1 MLIDNHG
8 RQINYLR
15 MAITDRCNLRCL
27 YCMPQQGLE
36 WEKRSALLTY
46 EEIMRLLKIY
56 AALGITKL
64 RFTGGEPFLRKDFM
78 QLLRTV
84 VHANL
89 FEQISITTNGT
100 LTAPHV
106 EELKDLQIHSVNLSA
121 DTLNADRFFE
131 ITRRNDFAAVQH
143 TLDLLLQHGITTRI
157 NAIIM
162 NGRNEEDI
170 LALALLTKDLPIDV
184 RFIEEMPF
192 NGTGRAEPLKWN
204 YTAIMDEVKKHFP
217 TLTKL
222 QDEYGS
228 TSLNYSI
235 PNHQGRVGVIP
246 AYTRSFCGTCN
257 RVRVTPAG
265 KMKTCLYD
273 EGNLDLR
280 ALLRNNA
287 INDDAIAQAIS
298 QGMQHRAANGF
309 EAEAMRKSHKVQ
321 ESMATIGG

>member
-8 RQINYLR
+8 RQITYLR

-36 WEKRSALLTY
+36 WEKRSTLLTY
-46 EEIMRLLKIY
+46 EEIVRLLKIY
-56 AALGITKL
+56 STLGITKL

-84 VHANL
+84 VRANL
-89 FEQISITTNGT
+89 FAQISITTNGT

-106 EELKDLQIHSVNLSA
+106 AELKDLQIHSINLSA
-121 DTLNADRFFE
+121 DTLNAQRFFE
-131 ITRRNDFAAVQH
+131 ITRRNDLSAVQQ
-143 TLDLLLQHGITTRI
+143 TLDLLLHHGITTRI

-162 NGRNEEDI
+162 NGKNEEDI
-170 LALALLTKDLPIDV
+170 FELAALTKDLPVDV

-192 NGTGRAEPLKWN
+192 NGTGHLTPLKWN
-204 YTAIMDEVKKHFP
+204 FAAIIDEVQKHFP
-217 TLTKL
+217 SLSKL
-222 QDEYGS
+222 EDEYGS

-235 PNHQGRVGVIP
+235 PEHKGRVGVIP
-246 AYTRSFCGTCN
+246 AYTRSFCGSCN

-280 ALLRNNA
+280 VMLRNNSS
-287 INDDAIAQAIS
+287 DEAIAQAITHA
-298 QGMQHRAANGF
+298 MQHRAANGF
-309 EAEAMRKSHKVQ
+309 EAEAQRKGHKVQ